1 MEVLEKRG
9 YRTTASRKAIV
20 NLLLQKQGG
29 FTVEA
34 LCDELTSVGRA
45 TVYRTIKLF
54 LEAGVV
60 CKLAKRDGSRL
71 YIICGVGHHHHSVCL
86 QCGSAEELRATA
98 LEQLIGA
105 ISADISGHLIDHR
118 VELYVICDCC
128 STAGEG

>member
-1 MEVLEKRG
+1 MEVLVSKG

-20 NLLLQKQGG
+20 NLLLQRQGG

-34 LCDELTSVGRA
+34 LCDELTSVSRA

-60 CKLAKRDGSRL
+60 CKLAKTDRPCI

-86 QCGSAEELRATA
+86 QCGSAEEIRATA
-98 LEQLIGA
+98 LEPLIAA
-105 ISADISGHLIDHR
+105 ISADISAQIIDHR
-118 VELYVICDCC
+118 VELYVTCECC
-128 STAGEG
+128 STTGEG